1 MKIVRCYLRAML
13 VSVALMVLGMGS
25 VGAIEVGQTLELGSV
40 KKLDGT
46 VFSLAQNSNK
56 NTLIQIWASWCPF
69 CKRQNTYLQD
79 LVKRLPAGSLNILT
93 LSIDKTPEAAQQYM
107 LDNRYTF
114 AAAMMTPALQNT
126 LGRLRGIPILL
137 ILDAQNKV
145 IYKEVGEIFEE
156 DFAELLRYAK

>member
-1 MKIVRCYLRAML
+1 MRRYLCVML
-13 VSVALMVLGMGS
+13 VGLVFSMLGMAS
-25 VGAIEVGQTLELGSV
+25 VGAIEVGQTLELGAV

-46 VFSLAQNSNK
+46 VFSLAQDNNK

-69 CKRQNTYLQD
+69 CKRQNVYLQD
-79 LVKRLPAGSLNILT
+79 LVKRLPADSLNILT
-93 LSIDKTPEAAQQYM
+93 LSIDKTPEAAEQYM

-114 AAAMMTPALQNT
+114 AAAMMTPALQNM

-137 ILDAQNKV
+137 ILDAKNKV

>member
-1 MKIVRCYLRAML
+1 MRCYLRLTL
-13 VSVALMVLGMGS
+13 VYLVFSLLGMAS
-25 VGAIEVGQTLELGSV
+25 VGAIEVGQTLELGAV

-46 VFSLAQNSNK
+46 VFNLTQDNHK

-69 CKRQNTYLQD
+69 CKRQNAYLQD
-79 LVKRLPAGSLNILT
+79 FVQRLPVGSLNILT
-93 LSIDKTPEAAQQYM
+93 LSIDKTPEAAQKYM

-114 AAAMMTPALQNT
+114 AAAMVTPALQNT

-145 IYKEVGEIFEE
+145 IHKEVGEIFEE
-156 DFAELLRYAK
+156 DFAELVRYAK